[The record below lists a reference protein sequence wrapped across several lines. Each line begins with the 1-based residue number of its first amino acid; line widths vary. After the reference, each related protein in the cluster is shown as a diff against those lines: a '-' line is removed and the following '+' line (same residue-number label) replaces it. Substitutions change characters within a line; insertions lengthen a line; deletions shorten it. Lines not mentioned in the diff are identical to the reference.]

1 MDEQKEKKLV
11 ENTDVD
17 VGVNSQ
23 PDENMVEVKTNEKT
37 NAEVETGTMAEVCDA
52 KPVLLDKVAL
62 VSNVI
67 SGVGKEFKKEFRRPK
82 TKLELFFISLFVFSV
97 ICLFSFL
104 FVFLRYGVNLPDYNQ
119 LAEYKP
125 PVTSRFYAGDGS
137 LLTEYATEQ
146 RIFVPLKDIQPNLI
160 NAFIAAED
168 KNFWTHSGIDL
179 MGIVRAT
186 LINVKNKIFG
196 GARRMVGASTITQQ
210 VAKNFFLSSEQSLTR
225 KIKEVIL
232 ALKMERAFS
241 KRHILTLYFNQIF
254 LGFRSYGVAAAALN
268 YFNKSLDELTL
279 SECAFLAALP
289 KAPNNYNPITNKDRA
304 IVRRNWVLDRMAED
318 GYISEEEAENAK
330 NDDIKVSESF
340 ITKNQRYSLY
350 FSEEVRKFLSGI
362 YGEEQ
367 LYSGGLAVRTTVE
380 PEYQKVATRVLRKS
394 LMNYD
399 RGNGWRGAER
409 NAFDDIEKN
418 KEKSA
423 SVENAN
429 SDDVSDDVEEAR
441 PVAVDLTPE
450 TISDVKV
457 WKPLLSR
464 TYLVSGLE
472 DEGWRKAVVLSVE
485 PEYAMVGL
493 GNGEVGRITLRTL
506 GWNRY
511 VVNSNGDTAPITSVG
526 QALRVGDFVFVQLVD
541 DEAKLYSL
549 QQVPELNGAMV
560 ALDPHTGRI
569 YAMVGGFSYSR
580 SKFNR
585 VTQAY
590 RQPGSTIKPFVYLT
604 AIEKGYTPSSVI
616 LDAPVVLEKSDG
628 ELWRP
633 ENYDN
638 AFAGEITLRR
648 ALEKSKNNPTIRIAK
663 DIGVRTFL
671 KNALKF
677 GVYKKVDEP
686 NLSMALGSGDTT
698 LLDLTAA
705 FAKLINGGKNITPF
719 IVDRVQDRNG
729 LTVFRT
735 DKRDCVNCNAVEWV
749 DYSMPP
755 EVEDNKEQLSDAVSL
770 YQIVNILQG
779 VVERGSGWKA
789 RIPGRTICGKT
800 GTSNDQKD
808 VWFIGGTPD
817 LVVGVFLGYDQPKSL
832 GSYAA
837 GGSLAAPVF
846 REFMEQ
852 VLKDKKD
859 VAFRV
864 PHGVSLVR
872 VNRETGK
879 PATINDANYNVV
891 LEAFREGTEPFA
903 DGHDGKVGVSG
914 GNGGMVMPGNDSTT
928 TEDANFDGI
937 Y

>member
-1 MDEQKEKKLV
+1 MQFNENAGGVEPNGVIVATQKIDGKKRKR
-11 ENTDVD
+11 
-17 VGVNSQ
+17 S
-23 PDENMVEVKTNEKT
+23 
-37 NAEVETGTMAEVCDA
+37 
-52 KPVLLDKVAL
+52 
-62 VSNVI
+62 
-67 SGVGKEFKKEFRRPK
+67 
-82 TKLELFFISLFVFSV
+82 KLELLFMALFFVSVFFLFMFIFVFM
-97 ICLFSFL
+97 
-104 FVFLRYGVNLPDYNQ
+104 RYGVNLPDYNQ
-119 LAEYKP
+119 LSEYKP

-146 RIFVPLKDIQPNLI
+146 RIFVPLKDIPPNLI
-160 NAFIAAED
+160 NAFISAED
-168 KNFWTHSGIDL
+168 KNFWNHSGIDL
-179 MGIVRAT
+179 VGIVRAT
-186 LINVKNKIFG
+186 IINVKNKILG
-196 GARRMVGASTITQQ
+196 GGRRMVGASTITQQ

-225 KIKEVIL
+225 KIKEIIL

-279 SECAFLAALP
+279 AECAFLAALP
-289 KAPNNYNPITNKDRA
+289 KAPNNYNPVTNKDRA
-304 IVRRNWVLDRMAED
+304 IVRRNWVLDRMVED
-318 GYISEEEAENAK
+318 GYISEAEAEIAK
-330 NDDIKVSESF
+330 NDDIEVSESF
-340 ITKNQRYSLY
+340 ISKNQRYSLY

-367 LYSGGLAVRTTVE
+367 LYSGGLVVRTTIN
-380 PEYQKVATRVLRKS
+380 PEYQKIATRVLRNA
-394 LMNYD
+394 LLNYD
-399 RGNGWRGAER
+399 KTHGWRGAEKHIDL
-409 NAFDDIEKN
+409 DDETLLQ
-418 KEKSA
+418 
-423 SVENAN
+423 
-429 SDDVSDDVEEAR
+429 DVAIQKQLESGKQLWQV
-441 PVAVDLTPE
+441 
-450 TISDVKV
+450 
-457 WKPLLSR
+457 LLSK
-464 TYLVSGLE
+464 TELISGVE
-472 DEGWRKAVVLSVE
+472 DDGWRKAIVIDDVEKNVASIGFTNGDVGSVTME
-485 PEYAMVGL
+485 SA
-493 GNGEVGRITLRTL
+493 
-506 GWNRY
+506 GWNK
-511 VVNSNGDTAPITSVG
+511 V
-526 QALRVGDFVFVQLVD
+526 LVD
-541 DEAKLYSL
+541 KESEPVSVKNLSDLIKRGDIILVKKVDGSSSVYSL

-560 ALDPHTGRI
+560 VLDPHTGRI
-569 YAMVGGFSYSR
+569 FAMVGGFSYSR

-585 VTQAY
+585 ATQAY

-604 AIEKGYTPSSVI
+604 AIENGYTPSSVI
-616 LDAPVVLEKSDG
+616 LDAPVVLEKADG

-698 LLDLTAA
+698 LLGMTSA
-705 FAKLINGGKNITPF
+705 FAKIINGGKNIDTY

-729 LTVFRT
+729 KTVYKNDTRE
-735 DKRDCVNCNAVEWV
+735 CENCSGVEWV
-749 DYSMPP
+749 ENSLPP
-755 EVEDNKEQLSDAVSL
+755 EIKDDKEQLSDPVSL

-789 RIPGRTICGKT
+789 RIQGKTIGGKT

-817 LVVGVFLGYDQPKSL
+817 LVAGVFLGYDQPKSL

-846 REFMEQ
+846 KDFMTQ

-864 PHGVSLVR
+864 PAGVSLVR

-879 PATINDANYNVV
+879 PATVNDSNFNVV
-891 LEAFREGTEPFA
+891 LEAFKEGTEPFGFDA
-903 DGHDGKVGVSG
+903 EKSNSFDDKKS
-914 GNGGMVMPGNDSTT
+914 SSFEK
-928 TEDANFDGI
+928 EDEKETNFDGI

>member
-1 MDEQKEKKLV
+1 MEENNQMQVIKSDTVKNSETPIMNLKPSMEK
-11 ENTDVD
+11 N
-17 VGVNSQ
+17 
-23 PDENMVEVKTNEKT
+23 
-37 NAEVETGTMAEVCDA
+37 
-52 KPVLLDKVAL
+52 
-62 VSNVI
+62 
-67 SGVGKEFKKEFRRPK
+67 KKK
-82 TKLELFFISLFVFSV
+82 KSKLEIFFMSLFFFSLLCLFTFIFVFM
-97 ICLFSFL
+97 
-104 FVFLRYGVNLPDYNQ
+104 RYGVNLPDYNQ

-146 RIFVPLKDIQPNLI
+146 RIFVPLKDIPPNLI
-160 NAFIAAED
+160 NAFISAED

-179 MGIVRAT
+179 VGIVRAT
-186 LINVKNKIFG
+186 IVNVKNKLLG
-196 GARRMVGASTITQQ
+196 GGRRMVGASTITQQ
-210 VAKNFFLSSEQSLTR
+210 VAKNFFLSSEQSMTR
-225 KIKEVIL
+225 KIKEIIL

-279 SECAFLAALP
+279 SECAFLASLP

-304 IVRRNWVLDRMAED
+304 ITRRNWVLDRMAED
-318 GYISEEEAENAK
+318 GYISQEEAEVAK
-330 NDDIKVSESF
+330 QDDIEVSESF
-340 ITKNQRYSLY
+340 ISKNQRYSLY

-367 LYSGGLAVRTTVE
+367 LYSGGLAVRTTVD
-380 PEYQKVATRVLRKS
+380 PEYQRIATRAVRKA
-394 LMNYD
+394 LLNFD
-399 RGNGWRGAER
+399 KKKGWRGAEKHI
-409 NAFDDIEKN
+409 DIDAEEWLQDATIVKQLETTN
-418 KEKSA
+418 KELWQILLARNEIS
-423 SVENAN
+423 SGVE
-429 SDDVSDDVEEAR
+429 DD
-441 PVAVDLTPE
+441 
-450 TISDVKV
+450 
-457 WKPLLSR
+457 
-464 TYLVSGLE
+464 
-472 DEGWRKAVVLSVE
+472 GWRRAIVLNVDDKTASI
-485 PEYAMVGL
+485 GL
-493 GNGEVGRITLRTL
+493 SKGDRGVITLDSL
-506 GWNRY
+506 GWSKRKL
-511 VVNSNGDTAPITSVG
+511 SDASDETAPIKSMNEV
-526 QALRVGDFVFVQLVD
+526 LKKGDIIFVKLVD
-541 DEAKLYSL
+541 GKTLQYSL

-560 ALDPHTGRI
+560 VLDPHTGRI
-569 YAMVGGFSYSR
+569 YALVGGFSYNR

-585 VTQAY
+585 ATQAY

-698 LLDLTAA
+698 LLDLTSA
-705 FAKLINGGKNITPF
+705 FAKIINGGKNMKPF
-719 IVDRVQDRNG
+719 LVDRVQDRNG
-729 LTVFRT
+729 KTVYKSDERE
-735 DKRDCVNCNAVEWV
+735 CENCSNIDWV
-749 DYSMPP
+749 PNSLPP
-755 EVEDNKEQLSDAVSL
+755 EVKDEREQLSDPVSL

-779 VVERGSGWKA
+779 VVERGSGWMA
-789 RIPGRTICGKT
+789 RIPGKTICGKT

-808 VWFIGGTPD
+808 VWFVGGTPD
-817 LVVGVFLGYDQPKSL
+817 LVAGVFLGYDQPKSL

-837 GGSLAAPVF
+837 GGSLAAPIF
-846 REFMEQ
+846 KDFMEQ
-852 VLKDKKD
+852 VLKNKKD

-864 PHGVSLVR
+864 PKGVSLVR

-879 PATINDANYNVV
+879 PATVNDANFNVV
-891 LEAFREGTEPFA
+891 LEAFNEGTEPFKFEGTNEKTF
-903 DGHDGKVGVSG
+903 DENPSSV
-914 GNGGMVMPGNDSTT
+914 N
-928 TEDANFDGI
+928 TEVEVDTEANFDGI

>member
-1 MDEQKEKKLV
+1 MEENNQMQVIKSDAIKNSETPIVNLKPSMEK
-11 ENTDVD
+11 N
-17 VGVNSQ
+17 
-23 PDENMVEVKTNEKT
+23 
-37 NAEVETGTMAEVCDA
+37 
-52 KPVLLDKVAL
+52 
-62 VSNVI
+62 
-67 SGVGKEFKKEFRRPK
+67 KKK
-82 TKLELFFISLFVFSV
+82 KSKLEIFFISLFFFSLL
-97 ICLFSFL
+97 CLFTFI
-104 FVFLRYGVNLPDYNQ
+104 FVFMRYGVNLPDYNQ

-146 RIFVPLKDIQPNLI
+146 RIFVPLKDIPPNLI
-160 NAFIAAED
+160 NAFISAED

-179 MGIVRAT
+179 VGIVRAT
-186 LINVKNKIFG
+186 IVNVKNKLLG
-196 GARRMVGASTITQQ
+196 GGRRMVGASTITQQ
-210 VAKNFFLSSEQSLTR
+210 VAKNFFLSSEQSMTR
-225 KIKEVIL
+225 KIKEIIL

-279 SECAFLAALP
+279 SECAFLASLP

-304 IVRRNWVLDRMAED
+304 ITRRNWVLDRMAED
-318 GYISEEEAENAK
+318 GYISQEEAEVAK
-330 NDDIKVSESF
+330 QDDIEVSESF
-340 ITKNQRYSLY
+340 ISKNQRYSLY

-367 LYSGGLAVRTTVE
+367 LYSGGLAVRTTVD
-380 PEYQKVATRVLRKS
+380 PEYQRIATRAVRKA
-394 LMNYD
+394 LLNFD
-399 RGNGWRGAER
+399 KKKGWRGAEKHI
-409 NAFDDIEKN
+409 DIDAEEWLQDATIVKQLETTN
-418 KEKSA
+418 KELWQILLARNEISSGVEDDGWRRAIVLNVDDKTA
-423 SVENAN
+423 SIGLSKGDRGVITLD
-429 SDDVSDDVEEAR
+429 SLGWSRRKFSDVSDE
-441 PVAVDLTPE
+441 
-450 TISDVKV
+450 
-457 WKPLLSR
+457 
-464 TYLVSGLE
+464 
-472 DEGWRKAVVLSVE
+472 
-485 PEYAMVGL
+485 
-493 GNGEVGRITLRTL
+493 
-506 GWNRY
+506 
-511 VVNSNGDTAPITSVG
+511 TAPIKSMNEV
-526 QALRVGDFVFVQLVD
+526 LKKGDIVFVKLVD
-541 DEAKLYSL
+541 GKTLQYSL

-560 ALDPHTGRI
+560 VLDPHTGRI
-569 YAMVGGFSYSR
+569 YALVGGFSYNR

-585 VTQAY
+585 ATQAY

-698 LLDLTAA
+698 LLDLTSA
-705 FAKLINGGKNITPF
+705 FAKIINGGKNMKPF
-719 IVDRVQDRNG
+719 LVDRVQDRNG
-729 LTVFRT
+729 KTVYKSDERE
-735 DKRDCVNCNAVEWV
+735 CENCSNIDWV
-749 DYSMPP
+749 QNSLPP
-755 EVEDNKEQLSDAVSL
+755 EVKDEREQLSDPVSL

-779 VVERGSGWKA
+779 VVERGSGWMA
-789 RIPGRTICGKT
+789 RIPGKTICGKT

-808 VWFIGGTPD
+808 VWFVGGTPD
-817 LVVGVFLGYDQPKSL
+817 LVAGVFLGYDQPKSL

-837 GGSLAAPVF
+837 GGSLAAPIF
-846 REFMEQ
+846 KDFMEQ
-852 VLKDKKD
+852 VLKNKKD

-864 PHGVSLVR
+864 PKGVSLVR

-879 PATINDANYNVV
+879 PATVNDANFNVV
-891 LEAFREGTEPFA
+891 LEAFKEGTEPFKFEGTNEKTF
-903 DGHDGKVGVSG
+903 DENSSSV
-914 GNGGMVMPGNDSTT
+914 N
-928 TEDANFDGI
+928 TEVEVDTEANFDGI

>member
-1 MDEQKEKKLV
+1 MEENNQMQVIKSDAVKNSETPIVNLEPSMEENKK
-11 ENTDVD
+11 
-17 VGVNSQ
+17 
-23 PDENMVEVKTNEKT
+23 
-37 NAEVETGTMAEVCDA
+37 
-52 KPVLLDKVAL
+52 
-62 VSNVI
+62 
-67 SGVGKEFKKEFRRPK
+67 KKS
-82 TKLELFFISLFVFSV
+82 KLEIFFMSLFFFSLF
-97 ICLFSFL
+97 CLFTFI
-104 FVFLRYGVNLPDYNQ
+104 FVFMRYGVNLPDYNQ

-146 RIFVPLKDIQPNLI
+146 RIFVPLKDIPPNLI
-160 NAFIAAED
+160 NAFISAED

-179 MGIVRAT
+179 VGIVRAT
-186 LINVKNKIFG
+186 IVNVKNKLLG
-196 GARRMVGASTITQQ
+196 GGRRMVGASTITQQ
-210 VAKNFFLSSEQSLTR
+210 VAKNFFLSSEQSMTR
-225 KIKEVIL
+225 KIKEIIL

-241 KRHILTLYFNQIF
+241 KHHILTLYFNQIF

-279 SECAFLAALP
+279 SECAFLASLP

-304 IVRRNWVLDRMAED
+304 ITRRNWVLDRMVED
-318 GYISEEEAENAK
+318 GYISQEEAEVAK
-330 NDDIKVSESF
+330 QDDIEVSESF
-340 ITKNQRYSLY
+340 ISKNQRYSLY

-367 LYSGGLAVRTTVE
+367 LYSGGLAVRTTVD
-380 PEYQKVATRVLRKS
+380 PEYQRIATRAVRKA
-394 LMNYD
+394 LLNFD
-399 RGNGWRGAER
+399 KKKGWRGAEKHI
-409 NAFDDIEKN
+409 DIDAEEWLQDATIVKQLETTN
-418 KEKSA
+418 KELWQILLARNEIS
-423 SVENAN
+423 SGVE
-429 SDDVSDDVEEAR
+429 DD
-441 PVAVDLTPE
+441 
-450 TISDVKV
+450 
-457 WKPLLSR
+457 
-464 TYLVSGLE
+464 
-472 DEGWRKAVVLSVE
+472 GWRRAIVLNVDDKTASI
-485 PEYAMVGL
+485 GL
-493 GNGEVGRITLRTL
+493 SKGDRGVITLDSL
-506 GWNRY
+506 GWSKRKL
-511 VVNSNGDTAPITSVG
+511 SDASDETAPIKSMNEV
-526 QALRVGDFVFVQLVD
+526 LKKGDIIFVKLVD
-541 DEAKLYSL
+541 GKTLQYSL

-560 ALDPHTGRI
+560 VLDPHTGRI
-569 YAMVGGFSYSR
+569 YALVGGFSYNR

-585 VTQAY
+585 ATQAY

-698 LLDLTAA
+698 LLDLTSA
-705 FAKLINGGKNITPF
+705 FAKIINGGKNMKPF
-719 IVDRVQDRNG
+719 LVDRVQDRNG
-729 LTVFRT
+729 KTVYKSDERE
-735 DKRDCVNCNAVEWV
+735 CENCSNIDWV
-749 DYSMPP
+749 QNSLPP
-755 EVEDNKEQLSDAVSL
+755 EVKDEREQLSDPVSL

-779 VVERGSGWKA
+779 VVERGSGWMA
-789 RIPGRTICGKT
+789 RIPGKTICGKT

-808 VWFIGGTPD
+808 VWFVGGTPD
-817 LVVGVFLGYDQPKSL
+817 LVAGVFLGYDQPKSL

-837 GGSLAAPVF
+837 GGSLAAPIF
-846 REFMEQ
+846 KDFMEQ
-852 VLKDKKD
+852 VLKNKKD

-864 PHGVSLVR
+864 PKGVSLVR

-879 PATINDANYNVV
+879 PATVNDANFNVV
-891 LEAFREGTEPFA
+891 LEAFKEGTEPFKFEGTNEKTF
-903 DGHDGKVGVSG
+903 DENPSSV
-914 GNGGMVMPGNDSTT
+914 N
-928 TEDANFDGI
+928 TEVEVDTEASFDGI

>member
-1 MDEQKEKKLV
+1 MEENNQMQVIKSDAIKNSETPIVNLKPSMEK
-11 ENTDVD
+11 N
-17 VGVNSQ
+17 
-23 PDENMVEVKTNEKT
+23 
-37 NAEVETGTMAEVCDA
+37 
-52 KPVLLDKVAL
+52 
-62 VSNVI
+62 
-67 SGVGKEFKKEFRRPK
+67 KKK
-82 TKLELFFISLFVFSV
+82 KSKLEIFFISLFFFSLL
-97 ICLFSFL
+97 CLFTFI
-104 FVFLRYGVNLPDYNQ
+104 FVFMRYGVNLPDYNQ

-146 RIFVPLKDIQPNLI
+146 RIFVPLKDIPPNLI
-160 NAFIAAED
+160 NAFISAED

-179 MGIVRAT
+179 VGIVRAT
-186 LINVKNKIFG
+186 IVNVKNKLLG
-196 GARRMVGASTITQQ
+196 GGRRMVGASTITQQ
-210 VAKNFFLSSEQSLTR
+210 VAKNFFLSSEQSMTR
-225 KIKEVIL
+225 KIKEIIL

-279 SECAFLAALP
+279 SECAFLASLP

-304 IVRRNWVLDRMAED
+304 ITRRNWVLDRMAED
-318 GYISEEEAENAK
+318 GYISQEEAEVAK
-330 NDDIKVSESF
+330 QDDIEVSESF
-340 ITKNQRYSLY
+340 ISKNQRYSLY

-367 LYSGGLAVRTTVE
+367 LYSGGLAVRTTVD
-380 PEYQKVATRVLRKS
+380 PEYQRIATRAVRKA
-394 LMNYD
+394 LLNFD
-399 RGNGWRGAER
+399 KKKGWRGAEKHI
-409 NAFDDIEKN
+409 DIDAEEWLQDATIVKQLETTN
-418 KEKSA
+418 KELWQILLARNEISSGVEDDGWRRAIVLNVDDKTA
-423 SVENAN
+423 SIGLSKGDRGVITLD
-429 SDDVSDDVEEAR
+429 SLGWSRRKFSDVSDE
-441 PVAVDLTPE
+441 
-450 TISDVKV
+450 
-457 WKPLLSR
+457 
-464 TYLVSGLE
+464 
-472 DEGWRKAVVLSVE
+472 
-485 PEYAMVGL
+485 
-493 GNGEVGRITLRTL
+493 
-506 GWNRY
+506 
-511 VVNSNGDTAPITSVG
+511 TAPIKSMNEV
-526 QALRVGDFVFVQLVD
+526 LKKGDIVFVKLVD
-541 DEAKLYSL
+541 GKTLQYSL

-560 ALDPHTGRI
+560 VLDPHTGRI
-569 YAMVGGFSYSR
+569 YALVGGFSYNR

-585 VTQAY
+585 ATQAY

-698 LLDLTAA
+698 LLDLTSA
-705 FAKLINGGKNITPF
+705 FAKIINGGKNMKPF
-719 IVDRVQDRNG
+719 LVDRVQDRNG
-729 LTVFRT
+729 KTVYKSDERE
-735 DKRDCVNCNAVEWV
+735 CENCSNIDWV
-749 DYSMPP
+749 QNSLPP
-755 EVEDNKEQLSDAVSL
+755 EVKDEREQLSDPVSL

-779 VVERGSGWKA
+779 VVERGSGWMA
-789 RIPGRTICGKT
+789 RIPGKTICGKT

-808 VWFIGGTPD
+808 VWFVGGTPD
-817 LVVGVFLGYDQPKSL
+817 LVAGVFLGYDQPKSL

-837 GGSLAAPVF
+837 GGSLAAPIF
-846 REFMEQ
+846 KDFMEQ
-852 VLKDKKD
+852 VLKNKKD

-864 PHGVSLVR
+864 PKGVSLVR

-879 PATINDANYNVV
+879 PATVNDANFNVV
-891 LEAFREGTEPFA
+891 LEAFKEGTEPFKFEGTNEKTF
-903 DGHDGKVGVSG
+903 DENPSSV
-914 GNGGMVMPGNDSTT
+914 N
-928 TEDANFDGI
+928 TEVEVDTEANFDGI

>member
-1 MDEQKEKKLV
+1 MQFMENTSNVKNDNVVNDVKKLPVEKK
-11 ENTDVD
+11 
-17 VGVNSQ
+17 
-23 PDENMVEVKTNEKT
+23 
-37 NAEVETGTMAEVCDA
+37 
-52 KPVLLDKVAL
+52 
-62 VSNVI
+62 
-67 SGVGKEFKKEFRRPK
+67 KKS
-82 TKLELFFISLFVFSV
+82 KLEILFMSLFFLSLF
-97 ICLFSFL
+97 FL
-104 FVFLRYGVNLPDYNQ
+104 FTFIFVFMRYGVNLPDYNQ
-119 LAEYKP
+119 LSEYKP

-146 RIFVPLKDIQPNLI
+146 RIFVPLKDIPPNLI
-160 NAFIAAED
+160 NAFISAED

-179 MGIVRAT
+179 VGIARAT
-186 LINVKNKIFG
+186 IINVKNKLLG
-196 GARRMVGASTITQQ
+196 GGRRMVGASTITQQ

-225 KIKEVIL
+225 KIKEIIL

-279 SECAFLAALP
+279 SECAFLASLP

-304 IVRRNWVLDRMAED
+304 IVRRNWVLDRMLED
-318 GYISEEEAENAK
+318 GYISEEEALAAK
-330 NDDIKVSESF
+330 NDDIEVSESF
-340 ITKNQRYSLY
+340 ISKNQRYSLY

-367 LYSGGLAVRTTVE
+367 LYSGGLAVRTTVN
-380 PEYQKVATRVLRKS
+380 PEYQRIATKVLRKA
-394 LMNYD
+394 LLNYD
-399 RGNGWRGAER
+399 KQKGWRGAE
-409 NAFDDIEKN
+409 KN
-418 KEKSA
+418 VDLDSEEWLNDETIVKQMEKSDK
-423 SVENAN
+423 E
-429 SDDVSDDVEEAR
+429 
-441 PVAVDLTPE
+441 LWQ
-450 TISDVKV
+450 I
-457 WKPLLSR
+457 LLSR
-464 TYLVSGLE
+464 DTLSSGLE
-472 DEGWRKAVVLSVE
+472 DEGWRKAIVIDIKNDVADIGLSKG
-485 PEYAMVGL
+485 EYGVISM
-493 GNGEVGRITLRTL
+493 ESL
-506 GWNRY
+506 GWSKIF
-511 VVNSNGDTAPITSVG
+511 VENGD
-526 QALRVGDFVFVQLVD
+526 ALTIKHISDVLKKGDIIFVKKVD
-541 DEAKLYSL
+541 GSSSSYSL
-549 QQVPELNGAMV
+549 QQIPELNGAMV
-560 ALDPHTGRI
+560 VLDPHTGRI
-569 YAMVGGFSYSR
+569 FAMVGGFSYSR

-585 VTQAY
+585 ATQAY

-604 AIEKGYTPSSVI
+604 AIENGYTPSSVI
-616 LDAPVVLEKSDG
+616 LDAPVVLEKADG

-663 DIGVRTFL
+663 DIGVKTFL

-698 LLDLTAA
+698 LLGLTSA
-705 FAKLINGGKNITPF
+705 FAKIINGGKDIDTY

-729 LTVFRT
+729 KTVYKNDNRE
-735 DKRDCVNCNAVEWV
+735 CENCSNIEWV
-749 DYSMPP
+749 ENSLPP
-755 EVEDNKEQLSDAVSL
+755 EVKDDKTQLSDPVSL

-789 RIPGRTICGKT
+789 RIPGKTIGGKT

-817 LVVGVFLGYDQPKSL
+817 LVAGVFLGYDQPKSL
-832 GSYAA
+832 GNYAA

-846 REFMEQ
+846 KDFMEQ

-859 VAFRV
+859 IAFRV
-864 PHGVSLVR
+864 PEGVSLVR

-879 PATINDANYNVV
+879 PATVNDSNFNVV
-891 LEAFREGTEPFA
+891 LEAFKEGTEPFNV
-903 DGHDGKVGVSG
+903 DTEKPESF
-914 GNGGMVMPGNDSTT
+914 NEVMENEPVKEE
-928 TEDANFDGI
+928 TETNFDGI

>member
-1 MDEQKEKKLV
+1 MEENNQMQVIKSDAVKNSETPIVNLKPSMEK
-11 ENTDVD
+11 N
-17 VGVNSQ
+17 
-23 PDENMVEVKTNEKT
+23 
-37 NAEVETGTMAEVCDA
+37 
-52 KPVLLDKVAL
+52 
-62 VSNVI
+62 
-67 SGVGKEFKKEFRRPK
+67 KKK
-82 TKLELFFISLFVFSV
+82 KSKLEIFFMSLFFFSLLCLFTFIFVFM
-97 ICLFSFL
+97 
-104 FVFLRYGVNLPDYNQ
+104 RYGVNLPDYNQ

-146 RIFVPLKDIQPNLI
+146 RIFVPLKDIPPNLI
-160 NAFIAAED
+160 NAFISAED

-179 MGIVRAT
+179 VGIARAT
-186 LINVKNKIFG
+186 IVNVKNKLLG
-196 GARRMVGASTITQQ
+196 GGRRMVGASTITQQ
-210 VAKNFFLSSEQSLTR
+210 VAKNFFLSSEQSMTR
-225 KIKEVIL
+225 KIKEIIL

-279 SECAFLAALP
+279 SECAFLASLP

-304 IVRRNWVLDRMAED
+304 ITRRNWVLDRMAED
-318 GYISEEEAENAK
+318 GYISQEEAEVAK
-330 NDDIKVSESF
+330 QDDIEVSESF
-340 ITKNQRYSLY
+340 ISKNQRYSLY

-367 LYSGGLAVRTTVE
+367 LYSGGLAVRTTVD
-380 PEYQKVATRVLRKS
+380 PEYQRIATRAVRKA
-394 LMNYD
+394 LLNFD
-399 RGNGWRGAER
+399 KKKGWRGAEKHI
-409 NAFDDIEKN
+409 DIDAEEWLQDATIVKQLETTN
-418 KEKSA
+418 KELWQILLARNEIS
-423 SVENAN
+423 SGVE
-429 SDDVSDDVEEAR
+429 DD
-441 PVAVDLTPE
+441 
-450 TISDVKV
+450 
-457 WKPLLSR
+457 
-464 TYLVSGLE
+464 
-472 DEGWRKAVVLSVE
+472 GWRRAIVLNVDDKTASI
-485 PEYAMVGL
+485 GL
-493 GNGEVGRITLRTL
+493 SKGDRGVITLDSL
-506 GWNRY
+506 GWSRRKL
-511 VVNSNGDTAPITSVG
+511 SDASDETAPIKSMNEV
-526 QALRVGDFVFVQLVD
+526 LKKGDIVFVKLVD
-541 DEAKLYSL
+541 GKTLQYSL

-560 ALDPHTGRI
+560 VLDPHTGRI
-569 YAMVGGFSYSR
+569 YALVGGFSYNR

-585 VTQAY
+585 ATQAY

-698 LLDLTAA
+698 LLDLTSA
-705 FAKLINGGKNITPF
+705 FAKIINGGKNMKPF
-719 IVDRVQDRNG
+719 LVDRVQDRNG
-729 LTVFRT
+729 KTVYKSDERE
-735 DKRDCVNCNAVEWV
+735 CENCSNIDWV
-749 DYSMPP
+749 QNSPPP
-755 EVEDNKEQLSDAVSL
+755 EVKDEREQLSDPVSL

-779 VVERGSGWKA
+779 VVERGSGWMA
-789 RIPGRTICGKT
+789 RIPGKTICGKT

-808 VWFIGGTPD
+808 VWFVGGTPD
-817 LVVGVFLGYDQPKSL
+817 LVAGVFLGYDQPKSL

-837 GGSLAAPVF
+837 GGSLAAPIF
-846 REFMEQ
+846 KDFMEQ
-852 VLKDKKD
+852 VLKNKKD

-864 PHGVSLVR
+864 PKGVSLVR

-879 PATINDANYNVV
+879 PATVNDANFNVV
-891 LEAFREGTEPFA
+891 LEAFKEGTEPFKFEGTNEKTF
-903 DGHDGKVGVSG
+903 DENPSSV
-914 GNGGMVMPGNDSTT
+914 N
-928 TEDANFDGI
+928 TEVEVDTEANFDGI

>member
-1 MDEQKEKKLV
+1 MQF
-11 ENTDVD
+11 
-17 VGVNSQ
+17 VGNA
-23 PDENMVEVKTNEKT
+23 NEVKTEKSLS
-37 NAEVETGTMAEVCDA
+37 VE
-52 KPVLLDKVAL
+52 K
-62 VSNVI
+62 NN
-67 SGVGKEFKKEFRRPK
+67 GKKKRS
-82 TKLELFFISLFVFSV
+82 KLEMLFMALFFVSLLSLFMF
-97 ICLFSFL
+97 I
-104 FVFLRYGVNLPDYNQ
+104 FVFMRYGVNLPDYNQ
-119 LAEYKP
+119 LSEYKP

-146 RIFVPLKDIQPNLI
+146 RIFVPLKDIPPNLI
-160 NAFIAAED
+160 NAFISAED

-179 MGIVRAT
+179 VGIARAT
-186 LINVKNKIFG
+186 IINIKNKLLG
-196 GARRMVGASTITQQ
+196 GGRRMVGASTITQQ

-225 KIKEVIL
+225 KIKEIIL

-279 SECAFLAALP
+279 SECAFLASLP

-304 IVRRNWVLDRMAED
+304 IIRRNWVLDRMLED
-318 GYISEEEAENAK
+318 GYISAEEAETAK
-330 NDDIKVSESF
+330 NDDIEVSESF
-340 ITKNQRYSLY
+340 ISKNQKYSLY

-367 LYSGGLAVRTTVE
+367 LYSGGLAVRTTVN
-380 PEYQKVATRVLRKS
+380 PEYQRIATKVLRKA
-394 LMNYD
+394 LLNYD
-399 RGNGWRGAER
+399 KQKGWRGAEK
-409 NAFDDIEKN
+409 NAFDMEK
-418 KEKSA
+418 KKGET
-423 SVENAN
+423 SVDEEN
-429 SDDVSDDVEEAR
+429 SDIPNDEQL
-441 PVAVDLTPE
+441 LTQE
-450 TISDVKV
+450 KLLEDEV
-457 WKPLLSR
+457 WQNLLSK
-464 TYLVSGLE
+464 TYMVSGLE
-472 DEGWRKAVVLSVE
+472 DEGWKKAIVLSVNNDT
-485 PEYAMVGL
+485 AVIGL
-493 GNGEVGRITLRTL
+493 SKAKRGVINLKDL
-506 GWNRY
+506 GWSR
-511 VVNSNGDTAPITSVG
+511 VVVDGKEEPVAISNMKQVLKS
-526 QALRVGDFVFVQLVD
+526 GDFIFVQVV
-541 DEAKLYSL
+541 DEANNSYALK
-549 QQVPELNGAMV
+549 QVPELNGAMV
-560 ALDPHTGRI
+560 VLDPHTGRI
-569 YAMVGGFSYSR
+569 FAMVGGFSYSR

-585 VTQAY
+585 ATQAY

-604 AIEKGYTPSSVI
+604 AIENGYTPSSVI
-616 LDAPVVLEKSDG
+616 LDAPVVLEKADG

-663 DIGVRTFL
+663 DIGVKTFL

-698 LLDLTAA
+698 LLGLTSA
-705 FAKLINGGKNITPF
+705 FAKIINGGKNIDTY

-729 LTVFRT
+729 KTVYKNDNREC
-735 DKRDCVNCNAVEWV
+735 KNCSNIDWVEN
-749 DYSMPP
+749 SLPP
-755 EVEDNKEQLSDAVSL
+755 EVKDDKEQLSDPVSL

-789 RIPGRTICGKT
+789 RIAGKTIGGKT

-817 LVVGVFLGYDQPKSL
+817 LVAGVFLGYDQPKSL
-832 GSYAA
+832 GNYAA

-846 REFMEQ
+846 KDFMEQ

-859 VAFRV
+859 IAFRV
-864 PHGVSLVR
+864 PEGVSLVR

-879 PATINDANYNVV
+879 PATVNDSNFNVV
-891 LEAFREGTEPFA
+891 LEAFKEGTEPVVV
-903 DGHDGKVGVSG
+903 DGVRSNNFDNENETPVQ
-914 GNGGMVMPGNDSTT
+914 
-928 TEDANFDGI
+928 TEQETETNFDGI

>member
-1 MDEQKEKKLV
+1 MQVL
-11 ENTDVD
+11 ENADNLKNT
-17 VGVNSQ
+17 GTVNSK
-23 PDENMVEVKTNEKT
+23 ESSVK
-37 NAEVETGTMAEVCDA
+37 
-52 KPVLLDKVAL
+52 
-62 VSNVI
+62 I
-67 SGVGKEFKKEFRRPK
+67 RKKRS
-82 TKLELFFISLFVFSV
+82 KLEMLFMGLFFVSLFS
-97 ICLFSFL
+97 LFMFI
-104 FVFLRYGVNLPDYNQ
+104 FVFMRYGVNLPDYNQ
-119 LAEYKP
+119 LSEYKP

-146 RIFVPLKDIQPNLI
+146 RIFVPLKDIPPNLI
-160 NAFIAAED
+160 NAFISAED

-179 MGIVRAT
+179 VGIVRAAI
-186 LINVKNKIFG
+186 INVRNKILG
-196 GARRMVGASTITQQ
+196 GGRRMVGASTITQQ

-225 KIKEVIL
+225 KIKEIIL

-279 SECAFLAALP
+279 SECAFLASLP

-304 IVRRNWVLDRMAED
+304 IIRRNWVLDRMAED
-318 GYISEEEAENAK
+318 GYISGEEALNAK
-330 NDDIKVSESF
+330 NDDIEVSESF
-340 ITKNQRYSLY
+340 ISKNQKYSLY

-367 LYSGGLAVRTTVE
+367 LYSGGLAVRTTVN
-380 PEYQKVATRVLRKS
+380 PEYQRIATKVLRKA
-394 LMNYD
+394 LLNYD
-399 RGNGWRGAER
+399 KTHGWRGAEK
-409 NAFDDIEKN
+409 NIFDMQN
-418 KEKSA
+418 KKKAEAEAEAEKSNIEESSDEA
-423 SVENAN
+423 TEPVEPQVKIEI
-429 SDDVSDDVEEAR
+429 SSEEPDV
-441 PVAVDLTPE
+441 TPE
-450 TISDVKV
+450 TLLEDDV
-457 WKPLLSR
+457 WQPLLSK
-464 TYLVSGLE
+464 TYMVSGLE
-472 DEGWRKAVVLSVE
+472 DEGWKKAIVLSVNNE
-485 PEYAMVGL
+485 NAAIGL
-493 GNGEVGRITLRTL
+493 SKGKRGGISLKTL

-511 VVNSNGDTAPITSVG
+511 AVEGKDDPVSITSMKQVLK
-526 QALRVGDFVFVQLVD
+526 AGDFIFVQVVD
-541 DEAKLYSL
+541 ENSGLYSL

-560 ALDPHTGRI
+560 VLDPHTGRI
-569 YAMVGGFSYSR
+569 FAMVGGFSYSR

-585 VTQAY
+585 ATQAY

-604 AIEKGYTPSSVI
+604 AIENGYTPSSVI
-616 LDAPVVLEKSDG
+616 LDAPVVLEKADG

-663 DIGVRTFL
+663 DIGVKTFL

-698 LLDLTAA
+698 LLGLTSA
-705 FAKLINGGKNITPF
+705 FAKLINGGKNIDTY

-729 LTVFRT
+729 KTVYKNDNRQ
-735 DKRDCVNCNAVEWV
+735 CENCSNIDWVEN
-749 DYSMPP
+749 SLPP
-755 EVEDNKEQLSDAVSL
+755 EVKDDKEQLSDPVSL

-789 RIPGRTICGKT
+789 RIAGKTIGGKT

-817 LVVGVFLGYDQPKSL
+817 LVAGVFLGYDQPKSL
-832 GSYAA
+832 GNYAA

-846 REFMEQ
+846 KDFMEQ

-859 VAFRV
+859 IAFRV
-864 PHGVSLVR
+864 PEGVSLVR

-879 PATINDANYNVV
+879 PATVNDSNFNVV
-891 LEAFREGTEPFA
+891 LEAFKEGTEPF
-903 DGHDGKVGVSG
+903 VSD
-914 GNGGMVMPGNDSTT
+914 NEKTNSFSEDKENPSSNEE
-928 TEDANFDGI
+928 TETNFDGI

>member
-1 MDEQKEKKLV
+1 MEENNQMQVIKSDAVKNSETPIVNLKPSMEENKK
-11 ENTDVD
+11 
-17 VGVNSQ
+17 
-23 PDENMVEVKTNEKT
+23 
-37 NAEVETGTMAEVCDA
+37 
-52 KPVLLDKVAL
+52 
-62 VSNVI
+62 
-67 SGVGKEFKKEFRRPK
+67 KKS
-82 TKLELFFISLFVFSV
+82 KLEIFFMSLFFFSLLCLFTFIFVFM
-97 ICLFSFL
+97 
-104 FVFLRYGVNLPDYNQ
+104 RYGVNLPDYNQ

-146 RIFVPLKDIQPNLI
+146 RIFVPLKDIPPNLI
-160 NAFIAAED
+160 NAFISAED

-179 MGIVRAT
+179 VGIVRAT
-186 LINVKNKIFG
+186 IVNVKNKLLG
-196 GARRMVGASTITQQ
+196 GGRRMVGASTITQQ
-210 VAKNFFLSSEQSLTR
+210 VAKNFFLSSEQSMTR
-225 KIKEVIL
+225 KIKEIIL

-241 KRHILTLYFNQIF
+241 KHHILTLYFNQIF

-279 SECAFLAALP
+279 SECAFLASLP

-304 IVRRNWVLDRMAED
+304 ITRRNWVLDRMAED
-318 GYISEEEAENAK
+318 GYISQEEAEVAK
-330 NDDIKVSESF
+330 QDDIEVSESF
-340 ITKNQRYSLY
+340 ISKNQRYSLY

-367 LYSGGLAVRTTVE
+367 LYSGGLAVRTTVD
-380 PEYQKVATRVLRKS
+380 PEYQRIATRAVRKA
-394 LMNYD
+394 LLNFD
-399 RGNGWRGAER
+399 KKKGWRGAEKHIDIDAEEWLQDATIVKQLETTSKELWQILLAR
-409 NAFDDIEKN
+409 NEISSGVEDD
-418 KEKSA
+418 
-423 SVENAN
+423 
-429 SDDVSDDVEEAR
+429 
-441 PVAVDLTPE
+441 
-450 TISDVKV
+450 
-457 WKPLLSR
+457 
-464 TYLVSGLE
+464 
-472 DEGWRKAVVLSVE
+472 GWRRAIVLNVDDKTASI
-485 PEYAMVGL
+485 GL
-493 GNGEVGRITLRTL
+493 SKGDRGVITLDSL
-506 GWNRY
+506 GWSRRKL
-511 VVNSNGDTAPITSVG
+511 SDASDETAPIKSMNEV
-526 QALRVGDFVFVQLVD
+526 LKKGDIVFVKLVD
-541 DEAKLYSL
+541 GKTLQYSL

-560 ALDPHTGRI
+560 VLDPHTGRI
-569 YAMVGGFSYSR
+569 YALVGGFSYNR

-585 VTQAY
+585 ATQAY

-698 LLDLTAA
+698 LLDLTSA
-705 FAKLINGGKNITPF
+705 FAKIINGGKNMKPF
-719 IVDRVQDRNG
+719 LVDRVQDRNG
-729 LTVFRT
+729 KTVYKSDERE
-735 DKRDCVNCNAVEWV
+735 CENCSNIDWV
-749 DYSMPP
+749 QNSLPP
-755 EVEDNKEQLSDAVSL
+755 EVKDEREQLSDPVSL

-779 VVERGSGWKA
+779 VVERGSGWMA
-789 RIPGRTICGKT
+789 RIPGKTICGKT

-808 VWFIGGTPD
+808 VWFVGGTPD
-817 LVVGVFLGYDQPKSL
+817 LVAGVFLGYDQPKSL

-837 GGSLAAPVF
+837 GGSLAAPIF
-846 REFMEQ
+846 KDFMEQ
-852 VLKDKKD
+852 VLKNKKD

-864 PHGVSLVR
+864 PKGVSLVR

-879 PATINDANYNVV
+879 PATVNDANFNVV
-891 LEAFREGTEPFA
+891 LEAFKEGTEPFKFEGTNEKTF
-903 DGHDGKVGVSG
+903 DENPSSV
-914 GNGGMVMPGNDSTT
+914 N
-928 TEDANFDGI
+928 TEVEVDTEANFDGI

>member
-1 MDEQKEKKLV
+1 MDENNQMQVIKSDAVKNSETPIVNLKPSMEK
-11 ENTDVD
+11 N
-17 VGVNSQ
+17 
-23 PDENMVEVKTNEKT
+23 
-37 NAEVETGTMAEVCDA
+37 
-52 KPVLLDKVAL
+52 
-62 VSNVI
+62 
-67 SGVGKEFKKEFRRPK
+67 KKK
-82 TKLELFFISLFVFSV
+82 KSKLEIFFMSLFFFSLLCLFTFIFVFM
-97 ICLFSFL
+97 
-104 FVFLRYGVNLPDYNQ
+104 RYGVNLPDYNQ

-146 RIFVPLKDIQPNLI
+146 RIFVPLKDIPPNLI
-160 NAFIAAED
+160 NAFISAED

-179 MGIVRAT
+179 VGIARAT
-186 LINVKNKIFG
+186 IVNVKNKLLG
-196 GARRMVGASTITQQ
+196 GGRRMVGASTITQQ
-210 VAKNFFLSSEQSLTR
+210 VAKNFFLSSEQSMTR
-225 KIKEVIL
+225 KIKEIIL

-279 SECAFLAALP
+279 SECAFLASLP

-304 IVRRNWVLDRMAED
+304 ITRRNWVLDRMAED
-318 GYISEEEAENAK
+318 GYISQEEAEVAK
-330 NDDIKVSESF
+330 QDDIEVSESF
-340 ITKNQRYSLY
+340 ISKNQRYSLY

-367 LYSGGLAVRTTVE
+367 LYSGGLAVRTTVD
-380 PEYQKVATRVLRKS
+380 PEYQRIATRAVRKA
-394 LMNYD
+394 LLNFD
-399 RGNGWRGAER
+399 KKKGWRGAEKHI
-409 NAFDDIEKN
+409 DIDAEEWLQDATIVKQLETTN
-418 KEKSA
+418 KELWQILLARNEIS
-423 SVENAN
+423 SGVE
-429 SDDVSDDVEEAR
+429 DD
-441 PVAVDLTPE
+441 
-450 TISDVKV
+450 
-457 WKPLLSR
+457 
-464 TYLVSGLE
+464 
-472 DEGWRKAVVLSVE
+472 GWRRAIVLNVDDKTASI
-485 PEYAMVGL
+485 GL
-493 GNGEVGRITLRTL
+493 SKGDRGVITLDSL
-506 GWNRY
+506 GWSRRKL
-511 VVNSNGDTAPITSVG
+511 SGASDETAPIKSMNEV
-526 QALRVGDFVFVQLVD
+526 LKKGDIVFVKLVD
-541 DEAKLYSL
+541 GKTLQYSL

-560 ALDPHTGRI
+560 VLDPHTGRI
-569 YAMVGGFSYSR
+569 YALVGGFSYNR

-585 VTQAY
+585 ATQAY

-698 LLDLTAA
+698 LLDLTSA
-705 FAKLINGGKNITPF
+705 FAKIINGGKNMKPF
-719 IVDRVQDRNG
+719 LVDRVQDRNG
-729 LTVFRT
+729 KTVYKSDERE
-735 DKRDCVNCNAVEWV
+735 CENCSNIDWV
-749 DYSMPP
+749 QNSLPP
-755 EVEDNKEQLSDAVSL
+755 EVKDEREQLSDPVSL

-779 VVERGSGWKA
+779 VVERGSGWMA
-789 RIPGRTICGKT
+789 RIPGKTICGKT

-808 VWFIGGTPD
+808 VWFVGGTPD
-817 LVVGVFLGYDQPKSL
+817 LVAGVFLGYDQPKSL

-837 GGSLAAPVF
+837 GGSLAAPIF
-846 REFMEQ
+846 KDFMEQ
-852 VLKDKKD
+852 VLKNKKD

-864 PHGVSLVR
+864 PKGVSLVR

-879 PATINDANYNVV
+879 PATVNDANFNVV
-891 LEAFREGTEPFA
+891 LEAFKEGTEPFKFEGTNEKTF
-903 DGHDGKVGVSG
+903 DENPSSV
-914 GNGGMVMPGNDSTT
+914 N
-928 TEDANFDGI
+928 TEVEVDTEANFDGI